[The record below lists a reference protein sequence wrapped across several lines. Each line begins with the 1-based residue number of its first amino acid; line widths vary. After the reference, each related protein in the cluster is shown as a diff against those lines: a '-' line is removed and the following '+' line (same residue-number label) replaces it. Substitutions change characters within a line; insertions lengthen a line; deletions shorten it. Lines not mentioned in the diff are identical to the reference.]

1 MKFTKKMTG
10 LIVALIIT
18 LSVTLTG
25 CWGGDAIIIGSK
37 DFSENITLGEMFA
50 QLIEAHTELKVTR
63 KLNMGGT
70 FVCFEAIKN
79 GDIDIY
85 PEYTGTG
92 LSAQLKMDVIT
103 DPDEAY
109 RVVSEEFD
117 RQFGVKWLEPLGL
130 NNTYTLAV
138 TDEVYQKYGVETF
151 SDLVKVSKNLVF
163 GAEHEFFDRQDGYD
177 GLVELYGLTFKGEP
191 KKMNSSLKYQAIGNG
206 DIDVTDSFATDGPI
220 KQYNLKVLVDDKG
233 FFPPYYAAPIIRKD
247 TLEDHPELEEVLN
260 QLAGLIDDPTMT
272 GLNYQVDVEGKDV
285 EVVVKE
291 FLESKGLLD

>member
-1 MKFTKKMTG
+1 MKHNKCMKT
-10 LIVALIIT
+10 LLVVVVLALAI
-18 LSVTLTG
+18 SLTG
-25 CWGGDAIIIGSK
+25 CWGGETVVIGSK

-50 QLIEAHTELKVTR
+50 QLIEAHTDIKVTR

-85 PEYTGTG
+85 PEYTGTA
-92 LSAQLKMDVIT
+92 LTAQLKMDVIS

-109 RVVSEEFD
+109 RVVAEEFD

-138 TDEVYQKYGVETF
+138 TDEVYQKYGIETF
-151 SDLVKVSKNLVF
+151 SDLVKVSKDLVF

-177 GLVELYGLTFKGEP
+177 GLVAMYGFTFKGEP
-191 KKMNSSLKYQAIGNG
+191 KKMNASLKYQAIGSG
-206 DIDVTDSFATDGPI
+206 DIDVTDAFATDGPI
-220 KQYNLKVLVDDKG
+220 KQYNLKVLEDDKG

-247 TLEDHPELEEVLN
+247 TLQDHPELEEVLN
-260 QLAGLIDDPTMT
+260 QLAGLVDDPTMT
-272 GLNYQVDVEGKDV
+272 ELNYQVDVEGKDV
-285 EVVVKE
+285 EVVVRE
-291 FLESKGLLD
+291 FLQSKGLLD

>member
-1 MKFTKKMTG
+1 MKDNKCMKILLVLMV
-10 LIVALIIT
+10 LALAV
-18 LSVTLTG
+18 SLTG
-25 CWGGDAIIIGSK
+25 CWGGDTVVIGSK

-50 QLIEAHTELKVTR
+50 QLIEAHTDIKVTR

-85 PEYTGTG
+85 PEYTGTA
-92 LSAQLKMDVIT
+92 LAAQLKMEVIS

-109 RVVSEEFD
+109 RVVAEEFD
-117 RQFGVKWLEPLGL
+117 RQFGVKWLKPLGF

-138 TDEVYQKYGVETF
+138 TDEVYKKYGVETF
-151 SDLVKVSKNLVF
+151 SDLVKVSKDLVF

-177 GLVELYGLTFKGEP
+177 GLVAMYGFTFKGEP
-191 KKMNSSLKYQAIGNG
+191 KKMNASLKYQAIGSG
-206 DIDVTDSFATDGPI
+206 DIDVTDAFATDGPI
-220 KQYNLKVLVDDKG
+220 KQYNLKVLEDDKG

-260 QLAGLIDDPTMT
+260 RLAWLVDDPTMT
-272 GLNYQVDVEGKDV
+272 ELNYQVDVEGKDV
-285 EVVVKE
+285 EVVVRE
-291 FLESKGLLD
+291 FLQSKGLLD

>member
-1 MKFTKKMTG
+1 MKHNKCMKT
-10 LIVALIIT
+10 LLVVVVLALAI
-18 LSVTLTG
+18 SLTG
-25 CWGGDAIIIGSK
+25 CWGGETVVIGSK

-50 QLIEAHTELKVTR
+50 QLIEAHTDIKVTR

-85 PEYTGTG
+85 PEYTGTA
-92 LSAQLKMDVIT
+92 LTAQLKMDVIS

-109 RVVSEEFD
+109 RVVAEEFD

-138 TDEVYQKYGVETF
+138 TDEVYQKYGIETF
-151 SDLVKVSKNLVF
+151 SDLVKVSKDLVF

-177 GLVELYGLTFKGEP
+177 GLVAMYGFTFKGEP
-191 KKMNSSLKYQAIGNG
+191 KKMNASLKYQAIGNG
-206 DIDVTDSFATDGPI
+206 DIDVTDAFATDGPI
-220 KQYNLKVLVDDKG
+220 KQYNLKVLEDDKG

-247 TLEDHPELEEVLN
+247 TLQDHPELEEVLN
-260 QLAGLIDDPTMT
+260 QLAGLVDDPTMT
-272 GLNYQVDVEGKDV
+272 ELNYQVDVEGKDV
-285 EVVVKE
+285 EVVVRE
-291 FLESKGLLD
+291 FLQSKGLLD

>member
-1 MKFTKKMTG
+1 MKNKCMKILLVLMV
-10 LIVALIIT
+10 LALAVS
-18 LSVTLTG
+18 LAG
-25 CWGGDAIIIGSK
+25 CWGGDTVVIGSK

-50 QLIEAHTELKVTR
+50 QLIEAHTDIKVTR

-85 PEYTGTG
+85 PEYTGTA
-92 LSAQLKMDVIT
+92 LAAQLKMEVIS

-109 RVVSEEFD
+109 RVVAEEFD
-117 RQFGVKWLEPLGL
+117 RQFGVKWLKPLGF

-138 TDEVYQKYGVETF
+138 TDEVYKKYGVETF
-151 SDLVKVSKNLVF
+151 SDLVKVSKDLVF

-177 GLVELYGLTFKGEP
+177 GLVAMYGFTFKGEP
-191 KKMNSSLKYQAIGNG
+191 KKMNASLKYQAIGSG
-206 DIDVTDSFATDGPI
+206 DIDVTDAFATDGPI
-220 KQYNLKVLVDDKG
+220 KQYNLKVLEDDKG

-260 QLAGLIDDPTMT
+260 RLAWLVDDPTMT
-272 GLNYQVDVEGKDV
+272 ELNYQVDVEGKDV
-285 EVVVKE
+285 EVVVRE
-291 FLESKGLLD
+291 FLQSKGLLD

>member
-1 MKFTKKMTG
+1 MNKKMIG
-10 LIVALIIT
+10 PLVVLLLT
-18 LSVTLTG
+18 LSLTLAG
-25 CWGGDAIIIGSK
+25 CWGGDAITIGSK

-50 QLIEAHTELKVTR
+50 QLIEAHTDLKVNR

-79 GDIDIY
+79 GDIDVY
-85 PEYTGTG
+85 PEYTGTA
-92 LSAQLKMDVIT
+92 LTAQLKMDVIS

-109 RVVSEEFD
+109 QVVAEEFD

-138 TDEVYQKYGVETF
+138 TDAVYQKYKIETF
-151 SDLVKVSKNLVF
+151 SDLAKVSQNLAF

-177 GLVELYGLTFKGEP
+177 GLVKLYGIKFKGEP
-191 KKMNSSLKYQAIGNG
+191 KKMNVSLKYQAIGNG
-206 DIDVTDSFATDGPI
+206 DMDVTDAFATDGPI

-233 FFPPYYAAPIIRKD
+233 FFPPYYAAPIVRKD

-260 QLAGLIDDPTMT
+260 RLAGLVDDPTMT
-272 GLNYQVDVEGKDV
+272 ELNYQVDVEGKDV
-285 EVVVKE
+285 EKAVRE
-291 FLESKGLLD
+291 FLQSKGLLD